1 MTVEKFYK
9 DSNGDYVKVI
19 QKSETLN
26 ASEEANLRNQLQGNK
41 KSSREKITEQ
51 IKDAK
56 TTSGRPI
63 YKDEKTGQNYSYI

>member
-9 DSNGDYVKVI
+9 DSSGGYVKVI
-19 QKSETLN
+19 QESETLS

-41 KSSREKITEQ
+41 KSSREKITQQ
-51 IKDAK
+51 IKDAKK

-63 YKDEKTGQNYSYI
+63 